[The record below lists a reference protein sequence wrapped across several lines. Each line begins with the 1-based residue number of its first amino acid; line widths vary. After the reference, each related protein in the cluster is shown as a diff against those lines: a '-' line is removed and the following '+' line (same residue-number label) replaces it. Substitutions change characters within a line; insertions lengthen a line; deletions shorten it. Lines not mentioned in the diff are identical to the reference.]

1 MSMSQSETGEALL
14 QSLQAAL
21 PGLSE
26 VEMQQMFA
34 ALVRAFATRYQEG
47 EIELPFGAQDVSATD
62 VAIAASGMLAAVNM
76 QVFELGLWQTF
87 QGRP

>member
-1 MSMSQSETGEALL
+1 MSQSESPAGEALL
-14 QSLQAAL
+14 QSLEAAL
-21 PGLSE
+21 PGLTE
-26 VEMQQMFA
+26 AEIQKMFA

-47 EIELPFGAQDVSATD
+47 EIELPFGAHDVSATD

-76 QVFELGLWQTF
+76 QVFELGLWQSF